1 MEQGGP
7 LAGCQQ
13 GLGYKQGPTVRLLL
27 VVVEVSGE
35 VLQQV
40 GHTHSVG
47 PGARTQGAESRRQD
61 RDRLVISPVMAGAHS
76 SPQSAAQLSVSRGTV
91 RM

>member
-1 MEQGGP
+1 MLSLELSHVNNMTIEAGGRR
-7 LAGCQQ
+7 QE
-13 GLGYKQGPTVRLLL
+13 LGHRGQ
-27 VVVEVSGE
+27 EV
-35 VLQQV
+35 
-40 GHTHSVG
+40 
-47 PGARTQGAESRRQD
+47 GARTQGAESRRQD